1 MADRGIPEFNRLIAQ
16 RQNAVNR
23 AFHTRRLRDMH
34 KSIDNDVPA
43 TTKLTVLQKPKGPYT
58 YGKQCESHLFCRA
71 EVRNSYV
78 EQNVAR

>member
-34 KSIDNDVPA
+34 KSIDNNEPV
-43 TTKLTVLQKPKGPYT
+43 TKKLTVLNKPKGLNT
-58 YGKQCESHLFCRA
+58 YGKSLSGFDFIERKY
-71 EVRNSYV
+71 EI
-78 EQNVAR
+78 AR